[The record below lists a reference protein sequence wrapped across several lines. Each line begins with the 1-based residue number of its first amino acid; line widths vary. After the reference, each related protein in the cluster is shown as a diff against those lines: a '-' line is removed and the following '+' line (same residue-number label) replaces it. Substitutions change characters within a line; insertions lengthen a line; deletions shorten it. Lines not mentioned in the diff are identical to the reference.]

1 MWGTLVNH
9 CWREIER
16 IKYDWPNH
24 SMWILWDIPSGH
36 VWNIREDQWIYP
48 TRVDTPI
55 YLNMDEHGT
64 LNVPIEHHPTIWYM
78 VYNGYYK
85 VMSNISKMGQLP
97 TPDEYGTW
105 GLNTCFGLNGSRFHF
120 FLKLPDFVRLSLR
133 QRIRKGRTNRPFR
146 WWKFLFV
153 FGIHF
158 KVW

>member
-64 LNVPIEHHPTIWYM
+64 LNVPIEHHPTIRYM

-97 TPDEYGTW
+97 TPATLEAFFAAPHAVLFLVSASSLDVCDKGCAGLKHKLCHVVWVDLAQRRTW
-105 GLNTCFGLNGSRFHF
+105 GFTGCFGL
-120 FLKLPDFVRLSLR
+120 
-133 QRIRKGRTNRPFR
+133 Q
-146 WWKFLFV
+146 
-153 FGIHF
+153 
-158 KVW
+158 